1 MKSLKGTK
9 TAKNLMMA
17 FAGESQATMRYKYY
31 AKVANKEKYIQIR
44 DIFEET
50 ARNEEQHAK
59 RFYRFLQKDFFD
71 EEIEVVQSFPVHL
84 DEKEGP
90 LSNLK
95 AAAAGEE
102 HEHSEMYPEFAKI
115 AKEEGFDEVAE
126 AFTEISEV
134 EEAHEKRYRA
144 LIKNIE
150 EDKVFKKDKK
160 VLWHCLNCGYIHE
173 GKEAPE
179 VCPACLHPQGYFE
192 VYCDEF

>member
-9 TAKNLMMA
+9 TAKNLMMS

-31 AKVANKEKYIQIR
+31 AKVADKEKYIQIR

-84 DEKEGP
+84 DEKKGT

-95 AAAAGEE
+95 AAAAGE
-102 HEHSEMYPEFAKI
+102 EFAKI
-115 AKEEGFDEVAE
+115 AKEEGFDEIAV
-126 AFTEISEV
+126 AFTEIGEV
-134 EEAHEKRYRA
+134 EEAHDKRYRA

-150 EDKVFKKDKK
+150 EDKVFKKDEV

-179 VCPACLHPQGYFE
+179 VCPACLHPQGFFE
-192 VYCDEF
+192 VYSEIK